1 METAMTG
8 DMMQLLFFIGGAAIG
23 AAAVYLLLYPRLV
36 RLRAE
41 NTYLS
46 QHDDSFRAIAQD
58 VMKASQE
65 HLLTLASEKI
75 QSGQQTAAHELDKR
89 QTAISAL
96 VDPVQKTLAAMDEKL
111 QQLETARLSAY
122 TELRTQLGLLAQDQ
136 GRLRHETISLSQAL
150 KSTGPRGQWGE
161 IQLKRCL
168 DMAGLQQG
176 VHYDMQVG
184 QTGGAGQALRPDV
197 IIHLPGG
204 KNLIIDAKA
213 PMNAYLAA
221 FADGVDE
228 AQQKQHLA
236 QHARALREH
245 IKALSQK
252 SYWETLDSPEFVI
265 LFLPGESYFSAAL
278 QADPHLLEAGVEQRV
293 IPASPTTLISL
304 CKSVMYGWKQEKM
317 ADNARHIGALGQ
329 ELYKRLMTFTGHL
342 DKMGDRLEGAVKS
355 YNETIGSLERMVLPQ
370 ARKFKE
376 LGVDKGD
383 ADIPFL
389 RVVEALPRPPAK
401 IDKTGE
407 E

>member
-1 METAMTG
+1 MTVSP
-8 DMMQLLFFIGGAAIG
+8 DMVQLLLFAGGLAAG
-23 AAAVYLLLYPRLV
+23 AMIVALFLYPRLV

-41 NTYLS
+41 NSYLA
-46 QHDDSFRAIAQD
+46 QHDESFRAIAQD

-65 HLLTLASEKI
+65 QLLLLTQEKLNT
-75 QSGQQTAAHELDKR
+75 GQQAAAHELEKR
-89 QTAISAL
+89 QTAIGAL
-96 VDPVQKTLAAMDEKL
+96 VDPVQKTLTAMDEKL
-111 QQLETARLSAY
+111 KQLEEARLSAY
-122 TELRTQLGLLAQDQ
+122 SELRTQLGLLAQDQ
-136 GRLRHETISLSQAL
+136 GKLRAETLSLAQAL
-150 KSTGPRGQWGE
+150 KSTGTRGQWGE

-176 VHYDMQVG
+176 VHYDMQAT
-184 QTGGAGQALRPDV
+184 QTGDEGQKQRPDV

-204 KNLIIDAKA
+204 KNLIIDAKV
-213 PMNAYLAA
+213 PMAAYLAA
-221 FADGVDE
+221 FADGVEE

-236 QHARALREH
+236 AHARALRDH

-252 SYWETLDSPEFVI
+252 AYWDTLDSPEFVI

-304 CKSVMYGWKQEKM
+304 CKAVMYGWKQEKM
-317 ADNARHIGALGQ
+317 ADNARHIAELGQ
-329 ELYKRLMTFTGHL
+329 DLYKRLTSFTGHL

-355 YNETIGSLERMVLPQ
+355 YNDTIGSLERMVLPQ

-376 LGVDKGD
+376 LGADKGD
-383 ADIPFL
+383 TEIPYL
-389 RVVEALPRPPAK
+389 KVIESLPRPPVKVDK
-401 IDKTGE
+401 IAE